1 MACESLQTVPMIGI
15 TERKSTG
22 QLPPEDMPYW
32 RDNPHITCGML
43 PTLRVLSSRG
53 CECQRSVCLVPIDAN
68 TDSASHLQMTLLEA
82 YCREIGIQV
91 LRVRENDLRMAIG
104 PEHRDI
110 SCVLLTR
117 EHFLESPE

>member
-15 TERKSTG
+15 AERKSTG
-22 QLPPEDMPYW
+22 LSPPEDMLYW
-32 RDNPHITCGML
+32 GDNSHITCGML

-53 CECQRSVCLVPIDAN
+53 CEWQRSVCVVPIDAN

-91 LRVRENDLRMAIG
+91 VRVRENDLRTAIG
-104 PEHRDI
+104 SEHRDI

-117 EHFLESPE
+117 EHFFESPE